1 MREYPSQHTH
11 VDATGHS
18 PSLGVLT
25 STCSFSCLFWAS
37 VSSCEEGLLKDAI
50 ASAMAR
56 SSVEGA
62 LVHRLPLFLFLPD
75 KEEEPEKEEERGVK
89 GVRKW
94 GKMVDGR

>member
-1 MREYPSQHTH
+1 M
-11 VDATGHS
+11 
-18 PSLGVLT
+18 
-25 STCSFSCLFWAS
+25 
-37 VSSCEEGLLKDAI
+37 LKDAI

-75 KEEEPEKEEERGVK
+75 QEEEPEKEEEMQVSK

-94 GKMVDGR
+94 GKRVDGR